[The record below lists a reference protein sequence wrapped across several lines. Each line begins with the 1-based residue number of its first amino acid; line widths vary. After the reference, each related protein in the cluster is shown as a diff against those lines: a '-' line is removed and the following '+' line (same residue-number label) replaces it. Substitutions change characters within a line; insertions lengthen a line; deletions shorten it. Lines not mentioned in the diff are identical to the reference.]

1 MVEKTDGRVML
12 ERVARWRE
20 EWRMGDAWVVGALAG
35 KGGGTF
41 RHLSL
46 MPTYSSTAYERGGG

>member
-20 EWRMGDAWVVGALAG
+20 EWRMDDAWVVGALAG

-46 MPTYSSTAYERGGG
+46 MPTYSSTA